1 MIKLSIKDG
10 SGLCIIARARR
21 HLYYSTTLRNPQV
34 PFLKNFLFFYFFFKV
49 VLRIGDFK
57 LLLIIISL
65 YGYFF
70 HHVIGWLPIGE
81 ILKVEVVEKGG
92 F

>member
-1 MIKLSIKDG
+1 M
-10 SGLCIIARARR
+10 
-21 HLYYSTTLRNPQV
+21 
-34 PFLKNFLFFYFFFKV
+34 

-70 HHVIGWLPIGE
+70 HHFIGWLPIEE
-81 ILKVEVVEKGG
+81 ILRLGVVEKGG

>member
-1 MIKLSIKDG
+1 MLDDTY
-10 SGLCIIARARR
+10 IIAQHYEIRKS
-21 HLYYSTTLRNPQV
+21 L
-34 PFLKNFLFFYFFFKV
+34 FEKNFIFLFLFKK
-49 VLRIGDFK
+49 VLRIEDFK

-70 HHVIGWLPIGE
+70 HHFIGWLPIEE
-81 ILKVEVVEKGG
+81 ILRLGVVEKGG